1 MAKMEYYYERVY
13 VVKLGTKLKI
23 WDSIVVENY
32 FYLYGYNL
40 IKTVKFLNFSSISI
54 PNQFQNYSSSCT
66 VFVQL

>member
-13 VVKLGTKLKI
+13 VVMLGTKLKI
-23 WDSIVVENY
+23 WDSIAVENY

-54 PNQFQNYSSSCT
+54 PNQFQIHSSS
-66 VFVQL
+66 VLVEF